1 MALCAV
7 VIASGDE
14 LVRGERLDTNGA
26 FLARDLFR
34 VGFTLVRA
42 VLVGDALEPFAE
54 EIRRAL
60 GEADLVCLSGGLGPT
75 DDDLTREAVAAALGV
90 VLRESPA
97 AAALVRRSLETRG
110 RPYTPL
116 QARQALLP
124 DGCALLP
131 NPTGTAPGFWC
142 RRGRALLVALPWL
155 WPFTSGLPEG

>member
-75 DDDLTREAVAAALGV
+75 DDDLTR
-90 VLRESPA
+90 
-97 AAALVRRSLETRG
+97 
-110 RPYTPL
+110 
-116 QARQALLP
+116 
-124 DGCALLP
+124 
-131 NPTGTAPGFWC
+131 
-142 RRGRALLVALPWL
+142 
-155 WPFTSGLPEG
+155 